1 MKNSFYDL
9 FKMMKERKI
18 RNGDILVVYSK
29 TDDEFIDYYA
39 VQEKDFI
46 WLLCEKTERIWL
58 FDNFFVADLLD
69 NYCFKVVFKDK
80 EKQEIFNKLGL

>member
-18 RNGDILVVYSK
+18 RDGDILVVYSK
-29 TDDEFIDYYA
+29 TDDEFVDYYA
-39 VQEKDFI
+39 VQEKDFR
-46 WLLCEKTERIWL
+46 WLLCEKTERVWL
-58 FDNFFVADLLD
+58 FDNFFVVDLLD